1 MGPLINADGAWVRC
15 RAALRTR
22 LACGVAAALMAASG
36 PWAGA
41 APIDDAPVE
50 ASLRRALD
58 YLLRQQRADG
68 SITDTGGNPHAMTG
82 LALMALAATGHQ
94 AGDGGREGEAMR
106 RALDYLLDEKRQKEN
121 GYYGGDGS
129 RMYGHG
135 IVTLSLAELAGM
147 GADAAQDRRIRLRL
161 EKALALIL
169 WSQDRKEKQ
178 DEEHYGGW
186 RYEPD
191 ARDSDLSVTIW
202 QLLALRSARNAGL
215 DVPKPAID
223 KAVVYVK
230 RAYRPIENKHDG
242 SGGAC
247 RYQKDRGPEYSAA
260 AAGLVALQACGIYEG
275 TEVDGSVAWL
285 GSRPLKW
292 DDRWVFYGTYYFA
305 QGMYQRGG
313 EAADLARQAVN
324 ELLLPRQESD
334 GSWIAPRD
342 EERAA
347 GRVYAT
353 SMSVLSL
360 AVYQHLLP
368 IFQR

>member
-1 MGPLINADGAWVRC
+1 M
-15 RAALRTR
+15 
-22 LACGVAAALMAASG
+22 GVAAAALLAASC
-36 PWAGA
+36 PWAVA
-41 APIDDAPVE
+41 APVDDAPVE
-50 ASLRRALD
+50 AALQRALD
-58 YLLRQQRADG
+58 YLLKQQRPDG

-82 LALMALAATGHQ
+82 LALMALAATGHH
-94 AGDGGREGEAMR
+94 AGDGGREGAAMR
-106 RALDYLLDEKRQKEN
+106 RGLDYLLDEKRQRAD
-121 GYYGGDGS
+121 GYFGIDGS

-135 IVTLSLAELAGM
+135 IVSLALAELAGM
-147 GADAAQDRRIRLRL
+147 GADAEQDRRIRLRL
-161 EKALALIL
+161 QKALALIL
-169 WSQDRKEKQ
+169 WSQDRKERQ

-191 ARDSDLSVTIW
+191 AKDADLSVTIW
-202 QLLALRSARNAGL
+202 QLLALRSARRAGFG
-215 DVPKPAID
+215 VPKPAID
-223 KAVVYVK
+223 KAVVYVR

-242 SGGAC
+242 TGGAC

-260 AAGLVALQACGIYEG
+260 SAGLVALQACGIYEG
-275 TEVDGSVAWL
+275 TEVEGSVAWL
-285 GSRPLKW
+285 GARPLKW

-313 EAADLARQAVN
+313 DTADRARRAVN

-334 GSWIAPRD
+334 GSWVAPRD

-347 GRVYAT
+347 GRAYAT
-353 SMSVLSL
+353 SMGVLSL